1 MQALL
6 KKASALDIKAIC
18 PLHGPVLKEN
28 LGHYINLYN
37 TWSSY
42 SPEEDGVV
50 IAYTSI
56 YGNTKKAALLL
67 KEKLAAKN
75 IKVSSYDLAR
85 DDMSLVVSEAFRY
98 SKLVLATTTYNSDI
112 FPFMKEFINHLTER
126 SFKNRTVAFIE
137 NGSWAPVAAKVMSDM
152 LETGKNLTYCENK
165 VKLLSSLNS
174 ESLAQLDALAN
185 ELAGE

>member
-1 MQALL
+1 
-6 KKASALDIKAIC
+6 
-18 PLHGPVLKEN
+18 
-28 LGHYINLYN
+28 
-37 TWSSY
+37 
-42 SPEEDGVV
+42 
-50 IAYTSI
+50 
-56 YGNTKKAALLL
+56 
-67 KEKLAAKN
+67 
-75 IKVSSYDLAR
+75 
-85 DDMSLVVSEAFRY
+85 MSLVVSEAFRY

-174 ESLAQLDALAN
+174 ESLSQLDALAN
-185 ELAGE
+185 ELVGE